1 MRYWI
6 VVVSKDHIA
15 RGVAGGFMQAKH
27 GKQGPLKRMS
37 VNDWVIFYS
46 PKQTFAGNEPLQAFT
61 AIGQVADEK
70 IYQHK
75 ITDDFIAFRRNIK
88 YYECKETPIAPLVNE
103 LNFIKNKTSWGYP
116 FRFGFFEIP
125 ECDFKLIYSNMVDS
139 RKSERQE
146 AKIYSLSTFTTTTT
160 NKTKI

>member
-15 RGVAGGFMQAKH
+15 RGVTGGFMQANH
-27 GKQGPLKRMS
+27 GKEGPLKRMAI
-37 VNDWVIFYS
+37 NDWVMFYS

-61 AIGQVADEK
+61 AIGQVADEQ

-75 ITDDFIAFRRNIK
+75 MADNFIPYRRNIK
-88 YYECKETPIAPLVNE
+88 YQESKETPIAPLIAD
-103 LNFIKNKTSWGYP
+103 LDFIKSKNSWGYQ

-125 ECDFKLIYSNMVDS
+125 EGDFKLIHSKMVG
-139 RKSERQE
+139 
-146 AKIYSLSTFTTTTT
+146 
-160 NKTKI
+160 